1 MTKPNLNLKPH
12 QVLLAVFLKIV
23 REEEYGLE
31 EEGWNTKKRKQ
42 TQMVL
47 RRNVTTKR
55 HVLNSK
61 NKWDSESNSE
71 F

>member
-31 EEGWNTKKRKQ
+31 EEG
-42 TQMVL
+42 
-47 RRNVTTKR
+47 
-55 HVLNSK
+55 
-61 NKWDSESNSE
+61 
-71 F
+71 